1 MKLYRLYLEKAKE
14 AIRALDND
22 YVFGNLDIEV
32 KLTDIEDMKLSTCF
46 LYKKESYG
54 YSISVTQHS
63 MRDPYPHILRVERFS
78 DYDYKYECDH
88 GNVLLQ
94 FLKKKGDTTMDIEV
108 QELIG
113 VYSRVWELD
122 ICNK

>member
-1 MKLYRLYLEKAKE
+1 
-14 AIRALDND
+14 
-22 YVFGNLDIEV
+22 
-32 KLTDIEDMKLSTCF
+32 
-46 LYKKESYG
+46 
-54 YSISVTQHS
+54 